1 MVIDSREKERV
12 KHNDWEQHL
21 ERFKHK
27 VRQLVSNEGEREM
40 MIKIECND

>member
-1 MVIDSREKERV
+1 MVIDSREEERV

-27 VRQLVSNEGEREM
+27 VRQLVSNERERERDDDKNRM
-40 MIKIECND
+40 